1 MTKNYKKMM
10 DEIINKMDE
19 STQMGFAV
27 KFAAK
32 KDGEIMT
39 AWYRDRADAVK
50 ALALLKKK
58 GLNGIISKQAI
69 DEATPDP
76 TQFGP
81 DKVARAMKIAVKSD
95 GNYTGAVK
103 EIEKIAKD
111 LSKVS
116 TIARALKTANEQLEE
131 INEGYEG
138 TILAYLKKYVN
149 NAHFKMRKLIVRK
162 GAEGVVK
169 TALQRGVADRASLIY
184 TYELP
189 PIVGVNEDA
198 PANATGTAVAG
209 TGDDNSVHTKKS
221 ELDKMKRRDPLAT
234 GYVGSVVPLS
244 TRIKESD
251 DNNSTMLKGVL
262 DKIDSIEVK
271 IDEMTQPETEITIE
285 EKKEY
290 KTFRDKYNA

>member
-95 GNYTGAVK
+95 GNYTG
-103 EIEKIAKD
+103 
-111 LSKVS
+111 
-116 TIARALKTANEQLEE
+116 
-131 INEGYEG
+131 
-138 TILAYLKKYVN
+138 
-149 NAHFKMRKLIVRK
+149 
-162 GAEGVVK
+162 
-169 TALQRGVADRASLIY
+169 QRWPGCDI
-184 TYELP
+184 
-189 PIVGVNEDA
+189 
-198 PANATGTAVAG
+198 
-209 TGDDNSVHTKKS
+209 
-221 ELDKMKRRDPLAT
+221 
-234 GYVGSVVPLS
+234 
-244 TRIKESD
+244 
-251 DNNSTMLKGVL
+251 
-262 DKIDSIEVK
+262 
-271 IDEMTQPETEITIE
+271 
-285 EKKEY
+285 
-290 KTFRDKYNA
+290 

>member
-76 TQFGP
+76 ITYGP
-81 DKVARAMKIAVKSD
+81 DKVAKAMAIAVKSD
-95 GNYTGAVK
+95 GQYSKAVR
-103 EIEKIAKD
+103 EIEKIGKD

-209 TGDDNSVHTKKS
+209 TGDDNTVHTKKS
-221 ELDKMKRRDPLAT
+221 ELEKMGRRDPLMFAKPKT
-234 GYVGSVVPLS
+234 FKEE
-244 TRIKESD
+244 IKESD
-251 DNNSTMLKGVL
+251 DNNNVVLKGVL
-262 DKIDSIEVK
+262 DKIDTIEVK

>member
-76 TQFGP
+76 ITYGP
-81 DKVARAMKIAVKSD
+81 DKVAKAMAIAVKSD
-95 GNYTGAVK
+95 GQYSKAVR
-103 EIEKIAKD
+103 EIEKIGKD

-189 PIVGVNEDA
+189 PIVSEETEDGKA
-198 PANATGTAVAG
+198 YAIGMAKAKEKLNDEPPLE
-209 TGDDNSVHTKKS
+209 KK
-221 ELDKMKRRDPLAT
+221 T
-234 GYVGSVVPLS
+234 
-244 TRIKESD
+244 IK
-251 DNNSTMLKGVL
+251 KAHQIA
-262 DKIDSIEVK
+262 DKIIAKEQVHPSK
-271 IDEMTQPETEITIE
+271 ETYERIRG
-285 EKKEY
+285 K
-290 KTFRDKYNA
+290 